1 MLLTISFLAIASVQ
15 GATAAAAPSQPQ
27 PPIIPISYSYGGYP
41 RVQADIKW
49 GTPGQSPVPTIFD
62 TGSPSFWV
70 FGPNSIINDG
80 TNAHYVPGPCNKT
93 VKTFY
98 NWPKST
104 SHSKGGATKPK
115 GGPLGYAYGGN
126 GKLIQAPAIIN
137 DTFAFSNSK
146 FPQLTNNQVALA
158 DYAQV
163 AQLDDK
169 CKIPESDFD
178 HSILGL
184 APLPS
189 GFVGPSFRDNLY
201 RNGKTRS
208 SSFTMWFD
216 KQPKSIKSPYSGAAV
231 FGAAPSAKKYA
242 GELVRIKQDY
252 PEDAYVGY
260 YAALPGLTA
269 TSIRKPGKPVKIGLA
284 DSSVKRCLLDS
295 GTGGDSVPFSEKE
308 IMKATGLIRLES
320 PYAMAWNGSCE
331 SIPPT
336 ATLNFTFAG
345 ATKGK
350 SVTVAVPIRSYA
362 RGVYDEVP
370 GYDASKFCALSL
382 SGDEYG
388 GCVFGAPFFTAAYA
402 VFHDDKKQIALAQG
416 GVSIGSADG
425 VAGVGQLTPI
435 LPGSNIQNSV

>member
-1 MLLTISFLAIASVQ
+1 MLLTISLLSIASLQ
-15 GATAAAAPSQPQ
+15 GVASAAPSQPQ

-80 TNAHYVPGPCNKT
+80 SNAHYVQGPCNKT

-98 NWPKST
+98 NWPKSS
-104 SHSKGGATKPK
+104 SHSKGGAIKFK
-115 GGPLGYAYGGN
+115 GGSLGYAYGGN
-126 GKLIQAPAIIN
+126 GKLISAPALIN
-137 DTFAFSNSK
+137 DTFSFSNSN
-146 FPQLTNNQVALA
+146 FPKLTNNQVALA
-158 DYAQV
+158 NYAQIT
-163 AQLDDK
+163 QLDDK

-184 APLPS
+184 APLPQ
-189 GFVGPSFRDNLY
+189 GFYGPSFRDNL
-201 RNGKTRS
+201 RRSGDIRS

-216 KQPKSIKSPYSGAAV
+216 QQPKSIKSPYLGAAV
-231 FGAAPSAKKYA
+231 FGAAPSTKKYT

-252 PEDAYVGY
+252 PKDTYVGY
-260 YAALPGLTA
+260 YSALPELTA

-295 GTGGDSVPFSEKE
+295 GTGEDRVPFSGKE
-308 IMKATGLIRLES
+308 IIKATGLIQLQN
-320 PYAMAWNGSCE
+320 PYVIAWNGTCE
-331 SIPPT
+331 SIPHT

-345 ATKGK
+345 STQGK
-350 SVTVAVPIRSYA
+350 TVTIAVPIRSYA
-362 RGVYDEVP
+362 RGEFDEVP
-370 GYDASKFCALSL
+370 GFDASKFCALSL
-382 SGDEYG
+382 TSDEYG
-388 GCVFGAPFFTAAYA
+388 DCTFGAPFFTAAYA
-402 VFHDDKKQIALAQG
+402 VFHDDKKQVALAQG
-416 GVSIGSADG
+416 GVSTGTANG

-435 LPGSNIQNSV
+435 LPESNIPGSV